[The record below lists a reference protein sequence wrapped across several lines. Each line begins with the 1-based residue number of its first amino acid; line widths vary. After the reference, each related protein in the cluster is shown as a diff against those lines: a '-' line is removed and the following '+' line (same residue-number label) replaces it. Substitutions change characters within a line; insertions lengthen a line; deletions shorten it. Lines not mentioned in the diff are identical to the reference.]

1 MTSDISLGKQARE
14 SLARLGG
21 RVEALKRLEPESIG
35 GSPAFVAFVNALAR
49 PLTTYL
55 EWSERLLLED
65 GAADD
70 PAEDAQVAAGIN
82 DEPPGAKHVP
92 ASGVRIVADTERL
105 IAAVDAFIAEPLSD
119 SVRLRLVALLDEVLR
134 PVLATA
140 GPHAASR
147 DTASPPSSGLS
158 PASSPAPAAGAAQAG
173 ESGSHR
179 RDASD
184 QGPDLDRP
192 KHRQGPSND
201 SAARGRAEASS
212 IERMPERPSPE
223 FIAERMRFNESEHDA
238 WQERFERLSRRMNI
252 GFVLMGAVGLGLL
265 ALNVQETFFRPQAG
279 AIALQE
285 ETLRTDPGL
294 ALPDQAESV
303 PMPAPGLDLAPLEAL
318 VRQLQASG
326 EDIATSLA
334 AWSSGPGEAI
344 PELHAR
350 ILDLETEVFR
360 LKAGMDAI
368 GTGVQSTSEQGV
380 IADEGKTTPPRDD
393 VEPADLVD
401 SPAPMQTEPAA
412 SRVPATTPDIDG
424 EALVDSSSGSGG
436 DVESEGVEPL
446 DDSATDQS
454 SADMTPP
461 SLTFDGPAGLM
472 LLAAP
477 AYGIQLGAMRGETGA
492 RSLATKTGLDPDS
505 LFIHASGSWQFVLL
519 GWFSDRDEA
528 RTALKILPKSVRRER
543 PLIRFV
549 ESGSLVKP
557 LNVE

>member
-1 MTSDISLGKQARE
+1 
-14 SLARLGG
+14 
-21 RVEALKRLEPESIG
+21 
-35 GSPAFVAFVNALAR
+35 
-49 PLTTYL
+49 LTTYL

-179 RDASD
+179 RDSSD
-184 QGPDLDRP
+184 HGPDLDRP
-192 KHRQGPSND
+192 KHRQEPSND

-223 FIAERMRFNESEHDA
+223 FIAERMRLNASGHDA
-238 WQERFERLSRRMNI
+238 WQERFERLSRRMNT
-252 GFVLMGAVGLGLL
+252 GFVLIGAVGLGLL

-285 ETLRTDPGL
+285 ETLRTDPGS

-350 ILDLETEVFR
+350 ILDLETEVSR

-368 GTGVQSTSEQGV
+368 GSGLQSTSEQGV

-401 SPAPMQTEPAA
+401 SPAPMQTEPAV
-412 SRVPATTPDIDG
+412 SRVTPTAPDIDG

-436 DVESEGVEPL
+436 DVGTEGVEPL
-446 DDSATDQS
+446 DDSATDHS
-454 SADMTPP
+454 STDTTPP